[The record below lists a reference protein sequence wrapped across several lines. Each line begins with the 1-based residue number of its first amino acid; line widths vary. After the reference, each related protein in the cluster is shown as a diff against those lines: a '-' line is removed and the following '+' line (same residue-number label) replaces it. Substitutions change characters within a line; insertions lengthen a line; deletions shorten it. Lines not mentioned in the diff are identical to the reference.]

1 MILCVGPTGCGKSLL
16 LKRLQT
22 VNFQSSNYS
31 DIPNTV
37 PTVGTNIA
45 IIKDKRNTLWIQEVG
60 GSMAEIWDQY
70 YSDSDAIIYVID
82 STNLSKIGD
91 SCISLFNLVSNP
103 KVKNIKPILIAL
115 NKTDISCTS
124 SIDEVKY
131 FLMIEELISSVPNQ
145 SIEVIESSC
154 VTGKGLDSIFN
165 WMQSMN
171 KINN

>member
-1 MILCVGPTGCGKSLL
+1 MILCIGPAASGKTLL

-22 VNFQSSNYS
+22 IDFQSSNYS

-37 PTVGTNIA
+37 TTVGTNIVY
-45 IIKDKRNTLWIQEVG
+45 IKNKSNSMLIQEVG

-70 YSDSDAIIYVID
+70 YLDSDAIVYVID
-82 STNLSKIGD
+82 STDLSKIGD
-91 SCISLFNLVSNP
+91 SCILLFNLISNIN
-103 KVKNIKPILIAL
+103 VKNIKPILIVL

-131 FLMIEELISSVPNQ
+131 FLMIDQLIDSVPNQ
-145 SIEVIESSC
+145 SIQVIESSC

-165 WMQSMN
+165 WIQTLN
-171 KINN
+171 